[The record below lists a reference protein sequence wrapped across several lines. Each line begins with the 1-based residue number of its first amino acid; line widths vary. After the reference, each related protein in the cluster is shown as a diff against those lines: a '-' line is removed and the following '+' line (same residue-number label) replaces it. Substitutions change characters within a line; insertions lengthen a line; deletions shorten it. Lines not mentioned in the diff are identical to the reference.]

1 MNLYFCCRYEGRG
14 LPHNISGNVL
24 SSTIMKVLKLVGF
37 WEVITELSNE
47 PGNPGFA
54 CLVN

>member
-1 MNLYFCCRYEGRG
+1 MNLYFCYRYEGWG

-37 WEVITELSNE
+37 WKVITELSNE